1 MNKQKSNNKQNKP
14 KKSQKN
20 RQTVVSVSDLRHS
33 YDGETE
39 IIKGISLEAYEGD
52 VIAVL
57 GGSGCGKS
65 TLLRCIN
72 LLETPHHGEIYF
84 LSEHLEFVTDTKK
97 GKKRNGMENR
107 KIKSSQQLTRLRSR
121 IGMVFQQFNLWSHK
135 TVIQNVI
142 EAPICVLKQK
152 KQDAIKNAQKLLR
165 KVGLAPEL
173 EKSYPSQLSGG
184 QQQRVAIARTM
195 AMDPAL
201 ILFDEPTS
209 ALDPT
214 LVNEV
219 LQVIT
224 DLAREKRTMIVVT
237 HEMEFA
243 HKVANRVIFLHEG
256 VVEEDGTPQQIFTN
270 NKNPLLR
277 SFLQQEQITK

>member
-1 MNKQKSNNKQNKP
+1 MSSKEKQA
-14 KKSQKN
+14 
-20 RQTVVSVSDLRHS
+20 VVSLQNIKHS
-33 YDGETE
+33 YDGETD
-39 IIKGISLEAYEGD
+39 ILKGISVDAYEGD

-72 LLETPHHGEIYF
+72 LLETPTHGEIYF
-84 LSEHLEFVTDTKK
+84 LNEHLELSSDKK
-97 GKKRNGMENR
+97 KKRV
-107 KIKSSQQLTRLRSR
+107 IKSPKQLTRLRSR
-121 IGMVFQQFNLWSHK
+121 VGMVFQQFNLWSHK
-135 TVIQNVI
+135 TVLQNII
-142 EAPICVLKQK
+142 EAPIRVLKHSK
-152 KQDAIKNAQKLLR
+152 ADATIQAKKLLR
-165 KVGLAPEL
+165 KVGLGE
-173 EKSYPSQLSGG
+173 EFEGNYPSQLSGG

-224 DLAREKRTMIVVT
+224 DLAKEKRTMIVVT

-243 HKVANRVIFLHEG
+243 RKVANRVIFLHEG
-256 VVEEDGTPQQIFTN
+256 LVEADGKPQEIFGASR
-270 NKNPLLR
+270 NKLLLK
-277 SFLQQEQITK
+277 FLQKDARIT

>member
-1 MNKQKSNNKQNKP
+1 MAQKQA
-14 KKSQKN
+14 
-20 RQTVVSVSDLRHS
+20 VVSLRDIKHS
-33 YDGETE
+33 YDGETQ
-39 IIKGISLEAYEGD
+39 ILKGISVDAYEGD
-52 VIAVL
+52 VIAIL

-72 LLETPHHGEIYF
+72 LLETPTDGDIYF
-84 LSEHLEFVTDTKK
+84 LNEHLELVHDKK
-97 GKKRNGMENR
+97 NKRT
-107 KIKSSQQLTRLRSR
+107 IKSPKQLTELRSR
-121 IGMVFQQFNLWSHK
+121 VGMVFQQFNLWSHK
-135 TVIQNVI
+135 TVLQNII
-142 EAPICVLKQK
+142 EAPIRVLKHSK
-152 KQDAIKNAQKLLR
+152 ADATANAQKLLR
-165 KVGLAPEL
+165 KVGLGEEF

-224 DLAREKRTMIVVT
+224 DLAKEKRTMMVVT

-243 HKVANRVIFLHEG
+243 RKVANRVIFLHEG
-256 VVEEDGTPQQIFTN
+256 LVEADGSPQEIFGKSN
-270 NKNPLLR
+270 NARLR
-277 SFLQQEQITK
+277 KFLQQGETTA